1 MRLIGRNDAVLMIGL
16 TVALFVIFSGP
27 MARLLDY
34 VREVE
39 EVHGLRLLPALVILA
54 TIFSFHQ
61 LRKRQEI
68 RAEAMSVA
76 KAASDATERAAELS
90 RLVAFG
96 HALARTMDSQSHDS
110 IRAAMAAHIPLLA
123 PGRDAWVMTRTRA
136 GVWESLV
143 AIGDSSPG
151 DRERA
156 ARRAL
161 GEADPLIGP
170 TASEICFPM
179 IIAGTPEGVLGVA
192 PEPPLTNHQRSVLTA
207 AAALLAVS
215 LKNAELFREI
225 RENSVRDGLTGCF
238 NRTHALEVLDS
249 ELRRARRS
257 KLPLS
262 LLMFDL
268 DNFKTINDRHGHLC
282 GDAVLAAIG
291 AIMKAELRGSDIK
304 CRYGGDEFMVIL
316 PDTPAAGAR
325 QVCDNLRR
333 AITERPVVWND
344 GHIAMTASFGVSAVN
359 IADHDPRTAIARAD
373 AALYRAK
380 QVGRNAIQV
389 EDHNPALAQPP
400 AA

>member
-1 MRLIGRNDAVLMIGL
+1 MGRNDAVLMVGL

-27 MARLLDY
+27 MAKLLDY

-39 EVHGLRLLPALVILA
+39 KIHGLQLLPALVILA

-68 RAEAMSVA
+68 RAESLSVA
-76 KAASDATERAAELS
+76 RAAKEATERAGELS

-143 AIGDSSPG
+143 AVGDSSPG

-161 GEADPLIGP
+161 GEADPFIGP
-170 TASEICFPM
+170 TPTEVCFPM

-192 PEPPLTNHQRSVLTA
+192 PEPPLTDHQRSVLSA

-238 NRTHALEVLDS
+238 NRTHAVEVLDA

-268 DNFKTINDRHGHLC
+268 DNFKNINDRHGHLC

-291 AIMKAELRGSDIK
+291 AIMKSELRGSDVK

-316 PDTPAAGAR
+316 PDTPVGGAR
-325 QVCDNLRR
+325 QVSDNLRR
-333 AITERPVVWND
+333 AIAERPVVWND
-344 GHIAMTASFGVSAVN
+344 GQITVTASFGITAVN
-359 IADHDPRTAIARAD
+359 TADHDPRSAIARAD
-373 AALYRAK
+373 SALYRAK
-380 QVGRNAIQV
+380 QIGRNAIQV
-389 EDHNPALAQPP
+389 EEQTPTLV
-400 AA
+400 

>member
-1 MRLIGRNDAVLMIGL
+1 MGRNDAVLMVGL

-27 MARLLDY
+27 MAKLLDY
-34 VREVE
+34 IREVE
-39 EVHGLRLLPALVILA
+39 KIHGLQLLPALVILA

-61 LRKRQEI
+61 LFKRQEI
-68 RAEAMSVA
+68 RAESLSVA
-76 KAASDATERAAELS
+76 RAAKEATERAAELS

-143 AIGDSSPG
+143 AVGDSSPG

-161 GEADPLIGP
+161 GEADPFIGP
-170 TASEICFPM
+170 TPSEVCFPM

-192 PEPPLTNHQRSVLTA
+192 PEPTLTDHQRSVLSA

-238 NRTHALEVLDS
+238 NRTHAIEVLDA

-268 DNFKTINDRHGHLC
+268 DNFKNINDRHGHLC

-291 AIMKAELRGSDIK
+291 AIMKAELRGSDVK

-316 PDTPAAGAR
+316 PDTPVGGAR
-325 QVCDNLRR
+325 QVSDNLRR
-333 AITERPVVWND
+333 AIAERPVVWND
-344 GHIAMTASFGVSAVN
+344 GQITVTASFGITAVN
-359 IADHDPRTAIARAD
+359 TADHDPRSAIARAD
-373 AALYRAK
+373 SALYRAK

-389 EDHNPALAQPP
+389 EEQTPTLV
-400 AA
+400 

>member
-1 MRLIGRNDAVLMIGL
+1 MRVVGRNDAVLMVGL

-27 MARLLDY
+27 MAQLLDY

-39 EVHGLRLLPALVILA
+39 KIHGLQLLPALVILA

-61 LRKRQEI
+61 LFKRQEI
-68 RAEAMSVA
+68 RAESLSVA
-76 KAASDATERAAELS
+76 RAAKEATERAAELS

-143 AIGDSSPG
+143 AVGDSSPG

-161 GEADPLIGP
+161 GEADPFIGP
-170 TASEICFPM
+170 TPTEVCFPM

-192 PEPPLTNHQRSVLTA
+192 PEPPLTDHQRSVLSA

-238 NRTHALEVLDS
+238 NRTHAVEVLDA

-268 DNFKTINDRHGHLC
+268 DNFKSINDRHGHLC

-291 AIMKAELRGSDIK
+291 AIMKSELRGSDVK

-316 PDTPAAGAR
+316 PDTPVGGAR
-325 QVCDNLRR
+325 QVSDNLRR
-333 AITERPVVWND
+333 AIAERPVVWND
-344 GHIAMTASFGVSAVN
+344 GQITVTASFGITAVN
-359 IADHDPRTAIARAD
+359 TADHDPRSAIARAD
-373 AALYRAK
+373 SALYRAK
-380 QVGRNAIQV
+380 QVGRNTIQIEEQTPSLV
-389 EDHNPALAQPP
+389 
-400 AA
+400 

>member
-1 MRLIGRNDAVLMIGL
+1 MRVVGRNDAVLMVGL

-27 MARLLDY
+27 MAKLLDY

-39 EVHGLRLLPALVILA
+39 KIHGLQLLPALVILA

-61 LRKRQEI
+61 LFKRQEI
-68 RAEAMSVA
+68 RAESLSVA
-76 KAASDATERAAELS
+76 RAAKEATERAAELS

-143 AIGDSSPG
+143 AVGDSSPG

-161 GEADPLIGP
+161 GEADPFIGP
-170 TASEICFPM
+170 TPSEVCFPM

-192 PEPPLTNHQRSVLTA
+192 PEPPLTDHQRSVLSA

-238 NRTHALEVLDS
+238 NRTHAVEVLDA

-268 DNFKTINDRHGHLC
+268 DNFKSINDRHGHLC

-291 AIMKAELRGSDIK
+291 AIMKSELRGSDVK

-316 PDTPAAGAR
+316 PDTPVGGAR
-325 QVCDNLRR
+325 QVSDNLRR
-333 AITERPVVWND
+333 AIAERPVVWND
-344 GHIAMTASFGVSAVN
+344 GQITVTASFGITAVN
-359 IADHDPRTAIARAD
+359 TADHDPRSAIARAD

-380 QVGRNAIQV
+380 QTGRNAIQV
-389 EDHNPALAQPP
+389 EEQTPTLV
-400 AA
+400 

>member
-1 MRLIGRNDAVLMIGL
+1 MRLIGRNDAFLMIGL

-27 MARLLDY
+27 VARLLDY

-39 EVHGLRLLPALVILA
+39 KVHGLQLLPALVILA

-76 KAASDATERAAELS
+76 KAATEATERAAELS

-110 IRAAMAAHIPLLA
+110 IKAAMAAHIPLLA
-123 PGRDAWVMTRTRA
+123 PARDAWVMTRTRA

-143 AIGDSSPG
+143 AVGDLSPG

-161 GEADPLIGP
+161 GEADPFVGP
-170 TASEICFPM
+170 TPSEICFPM
-179 IIAGTPEGVLGVA
+179 IIGGTPEGVLGVA
-192 PEPPLTNHQRSVLTA
+192 PEPALTDHQRSVLTA

-268 DNFKTINDRHGHLC
+268 DNFKNINDRHGHLC

-316 PDTPAAGAR
+316 PDTPVAGAR
-325 QVCDNLRR
+325 QVSDNLRR

-344 GHIAMTASFGVSAVN
+344 GHIAVTASFGVSAVN
-359 IADHDPRTAIARAD
+359 TADHDPRTAISRAD

-389 EDHNPALAQPP
+389 EEQNPALV
-400 AA
+400 

>member
-1 MRLIGRNDAVLMIGL
+1 MRVVGRNDAVLMVGL

-27 MARLLDY
+27 MAKLLDY

-39 EVHGLRLLPALVILA
+39 KIHGLQLLPALVILA

-68 RAEAMSVA
+68 RAESLSVA
-76 KAASDATERAAELS
+76 RAGKEATERAAELS

-143 AIGDSSPG
+143 AVGDSSPG

-161 GEADPLIGP
+161 GEADPFIGP
-170 TASEICFPM
+170 TPSEVCFPM

-192 PEPPLTNHQRSVLTA
+192 PEPPLTDHQRSVLSA

-238 NRTHALEVLDS
+238 NRTHAVEVLDA

-268 DNFKTINDRHGHLC
+268 DNFKNINDRHGHLC

-291 AIMKAELRGSDIK
+291 AIMKSELRGSDVK

-316 PDTPAAGAR
+316 PDTPVGGAR
-325 QVCDNLRR
+325 QVADNLRR
-333 AITERPVVWND
+333 AIAERPVVWND
-344 GHIAMTASFGVSAVN
+344 GQITVTASFGITAVN
-359 IADHDPRTAIARAD
+359 TADHDPRAAIARAD
-373 AALYRAK
+373 SALYRAK

-389 EDHNPALAQPP
+389 EEHTPTLV
-400 AA
+400 

>member
-1 MRLIGRNDAVLMIGL
+1 MGRNDAVLMVGL

-39 EVHGLRLLPALVILA
+39 KAHGLQLLPALVILA

-68 RAEAMSVA
+68 RAESLSVA
-76 KAASDATERAAELS
+76 RAAKEATERAAELS

-96 HALARTMDSQSHDS
+96 HALARTMDSQTHDS
-110 IRAAMAAHIPLLA
+110 IRSAMGAHIPLLA
-123 PGRDAWVMTRTRA
+123 PGRDAWIMTRTRA

-143 AIGDSSPG
+143 AVGDSSPG

-170 TASEICFPM
+170 TPSEICFPM

-192 PEPPLTNHQRSVLTA
+192 PEPPLTDHQRSVLSA

-238 NRTHALEVLDS
+238 NRTHALEILDA

-262 LLMFDL
+262 LLMIDL
-268 DNFKTINDRHGHLC
+268 DNFKSINDRHGHLC

-291 AIMKAELRGSDIK
+291 SIMKTELRGSDVK

-316 PDTPAAGAR
+316 PDTPVAGAR
-325 QVCDNLRR
+325 QVSDNLRR
-333 AITERPVVWND
+333 AIAERPVLWND
-344 GHIAMTASFGVSAVN
+344 GQIIVTASFGVSAVN
-359 IADHDPRTAIARAD
+359 IADHDPRSAIARAD
-373 AALYRAK
+373 SALYRAK

-389 EDHNPALAQPP
+389 EEQNPAA
-400 AA
+400 

>member
-1 MRLIGRNDAVLMIGL
+1 MRVMGRNDAVLMVGL

-39 EVHGLRLLPALVILA
+39 KAHGLQLLPALVILA
-54 TIFSFHQ
+54 TLFSFHQ

-68 RAEAMSVA
+68 RAESLSVA
-76 KAASDATERAAELS
+76 RAAKEATERATELS

-96 HALARTMDSQSHDS
+96 HALARTMDSQTHDS
-110 IRAAMAAHIPLLA
+110 IRSAMGAHIPLLA
-123 PGRDAWVMTRTRA
+123 PGRDAWIMTRTRA

-143 AIGDSSPG
+143 AVGDSSPG

-170 TASEICFPM
+170 TPSEICFPM

-192 PEPPLTNHQRSVLTA
+192 PDPPLTDHQRSVLSA

-238 NRTHALEVLDS
+238 NRTHALEILDA

-262 LLMFDL
+262 LLMVDL
-268 DNFKTINDRHGHLC
+268 DNFKSINDRHGHLC

-291 AIMKAELRGSDIK
+291 SIMKTELRGSDVK

-316 PDTPAAGAR
+316 PDTPVAGAR
-325 QVCDNLRR
+325 QVSDNLRR
-333 AITERPVVWND
+333 AIAERPVVWND
-344 GHIAMTASFGVSAVN
+344 GQIIVTASFGVSAVN
-359 IADHDPRTAIARAD
+359 IADHDPRSAIARAD
-373 AALYRAK
+373 SALYRAK

-389 EDHNPALAQPP
+389 EEQNPAA
-400 AA
+400 

>member
-1 MRLIGRNDAVLMIGL
+1 MRVMGRNDAVLMVGL

-27 MARLLDY
+27 VARLLDY

-39 EVHGLRLLPALVILA
+39 QAHGLQLLPALVILA

-61 LRKRQEI
+61 LGKRQEI
-68 RAEAMSVA
+68 RAESQSVA
-76 KAASDATERAAELS
+76 LAAREATERAAELS

-123 PGRDAWVMTRTRA
+123 PARDAWIMTRTRG

-143 AIGDSSPG
+143 AVGDSSPG

-161 GEADPLIGP
+161 GEADPFVGATP
-170 TASEICFPM
+170 SEVCFPM
-179 IIAGTPEGVLGVA
+179 IIAGVPEGVLGVA
-192 PEPPLTNHQRSVLTA
+192 PDPPLTDHQRSVLSA

-225 RENSVRDGLTGCF
+225 RDNSVRDGLTGCF
-238 NRTHALEVLDS
+238 NRTHALEVLDA

-282 GDAVLAAIG
+282 GDAVLAAVG

-304 CRYGGDEFMVIL
+304 CRYGGDEFMIIL
-316 PDTPAAGAR
+316 PDTPVAGAR
-325 QVCDNLRR
+325 HVSDTLRR
-333 AITERPVVWND
+333 AIADRPVLWND
-344 GHIAMTASFGVSAVN
+344 GQIDVTASFGITAVN
-359 IADHDPRTAIARAD
+359 ATDHDPRNAIARAD

-380 QVGRNAIQV
+380 QVGRNAIQIEEPTTAV
-389 EDHNPALAQPP
+389 A
-400 AA
+400 

>member
-1 MRLIGRNDAVLMIGL
+1 MRLVGRNDTVLMVGL
-16 TVALFVIFSGP
+16 TVALFVVFSGP

-34 VREVE
+34 VREIE
-39 EVHGLRLLPALVILA
+39 KAHGLQLLPALVILA
-54 TIFSFHQ
+54 TLFSFHQ
-61 LRKRQEI
+61 LFKRQEI
-68 RAEAMSVA
+68 RAESLSVA
-76 KAASDATERAAELS
+76 RSAKEATERAAELS

-110 IRAAMAAHIPLLA
+110 IRAAMGAHIPLLA

-143 AIGDSSPG
+143 AVGDSSPG

-170 TASEICFPM
+170 TPSEVCFPM

-192 PEPPLTNHQRSVLTA
+192 PEPPLTDHQRSVLSA

-225 RENSVRDGLTGCF
+225 RENSVRDGLTTCF
-238 NRTHALEVLDS
+238 NRTYALEILDT

-268 DNFKTINDRHGHLC
+268 DNFKAVNDRHGHLC

-291 AIMKAELRGSDIK
+291 AIMKAELRGSDVK
-304 CRYGGDEFMVIL
+304 CRYGGDEFLVIL
-316 PDTPAAGAR
+316 PDTPVGGAK
-325 QVCDNLRR
+325 QVSDNLRR
-333 AITERPVVWND
+333 AIAERPVMWND
-344 GHIAMTASFGVSAVN
+344 GQITVTASFGITAVN
-359 IADHDPRTAIARAD
+359 LSDHDPRSAIARAD
-373 AALYRAK
+373 SALYRAK

-389 EDHNPALAQPP
+389 EEQTPTLV
-400 AA
+400 

>member
-1 MRLIGRNDAVLMIGL
+1 MGRNDAVLMVGL

-27 MARLLDY
+27 MAKLLDY

-39 EVHGLRLLPALVILA
+39 KIHGLQLLPALVILA

-61 LRKRQEI
+61 LFKRQEI
-68 RAEAMSVA
+68 RAESLSVA
-76 KAASDATERAAELS
+76 RAAKEATERAAELS

-143 AIGDSSPG
+143 AVGDSSPG

-161 GEADPLIGP
+161 GEADPFIGP
-170 TASEICFPM
+170 TPTEVCFPM

-192 PEPPLTNHQRSVLTA
+192 PEPPLTDHQRSVLSA

-238 NRTHALEVLDS
+238 NRTHAVEVLDA

-268 DNFKTINDRHGHLC
+268 DNFKNINDRHGHLC

-291 AIMKAELRGSDIK
+291 AIMKSELRGSDVK

-316 PDTPAAGAR
+316 PDTPVGGAR
-325 QVCDNLRR
+325 QVSDNLRR
-333 AITERPVVWND
+333 AIAERPVVWND
-344 GHIAMTASFGVSAVN
+344 GQITVTASFGITAVN
-359 IADHDPRTAIARAD
+359 TADHDPRSAIARAD
-373 AALYRAK
+373 SALYRAK
-380 QVGRNAIQV
+380 QIGRNAIQV
-389 EDHNPALAQPP
+389 EEQTPTLV
-400 AA
+400 